1 MSLDTIKTINMEDN
15 NNKSGS
21 DAMVQQKL
29 VALLFVR
36 DDGMSKKEITKAL
49 QIEENDLSDLLLSIE
64 HNLSQIGLVIVDN
77 GESLMLA
84 TTSNL
89 APFVAEYIKSED
101 ERELSK
107 ATLETLAI
115 IAYRG
120 PVSRQELEHIR
131 GVNCRFIIRNLRSRG
146 LVVAHKEHDGLY
158 ELSLDALR
166 HLGVTSKTSLP
177 EYEKIVSDIKTFEDK
192 NREVKDEIGHE

>member
-1 MSLDTIKTINMEDN
+1 MEDN
-15 NNKSGS
+15 NKSNIEA
-21 DAMVQQKL
+21 DAQQKL
-29 VALLFVR
+29 IALLFVR
-36 DDGMSKKEITKAL
+36 DDGMSKKEIAKAL
-49 QIEENDLSDLLLSIE
+49 EVEEKDLSDLLLSIE
-64 HNLSQIGLVIVDN
+64 PKLSQIGLVIVDN
-77 GESLMLA
+77 GESVMLA
-84 TTSNL
+84 TASSL
-89 APFVAEYIKSED
+89 SSFVADYIKSED
-101 ERELSK
+101 ERELTK

-146 LVVAHKEHDGLY
+146 LIVAHKDHDGLY

-166 HLGVTSKTSLP
+166 HLGITNKTSLP
-177 EYEKIVSDIKTFEDK
+177 EYEKIASDIKTFEDK